1 MITKREL
8 MVRICQLEADVDFLY
23 QELEDKKTKK
33 KTVKKTAKRGKKSEA
48 TK

>member
-23 QELEDKKTKK
+23 QELEDITKKTKKTK
-33 KTVKKTAKRGKKSEA
+33 KTVKKVKKDAK
-48 TK
+48 